1 MEVSQ
6 NEAISEGVKV
16 WVVAVSCL
24 RQGKQSARLSTV
36 RFVGGEPPIPPL
48 FFSAHTQPGPPQNL
62 RWSKQR
68 IGPKKFARPAAEIK
82 PPKDR
87 VIFLRLVP
95 NIGLDITAPSRVL
108 LVVKKGGSTM
118 PQKRLTTNGNV
129 FRRTDGRWQSV
140 IWYFDEQGV
149 KRRKVFSS
157 KTKTEAQQ
165 KITTYIAQFNAEVR
179 SSDESQKTIK
189 DSLTRWL
196 QVFKFPS
203 VERTT
208 YDRLECTAQHQV
220 FPLIGEKIV
229 GDITAADLKSVL
241 NHWMEQGYAY
251 TTVKKVHILLNEY
264 FRYLTEEDFIQK
276 NPMQSVSMMKKAN
289 FLAAQ
294 DKEYVPEQE
303 SVSVFTPAEIAKF
316 KREAFATFANGKRKY
331 QQAAAYILMLNT
343 GLRTGELLGLLNS
356 DIDLERRVLH
366 LERGVKEVWRRD
378 GLQAES
384 GRDVKV
390 GKLKSATS
398 KRTVPLNDT
407 AVAMIR
413 DLRKEAYFG
422 EDAPLVPDE
431 HGDYTRPVNFR
442 KRYYRILAAA
452 GIEKKGLHSL
462 RHTFASSLVNGI
474 KQEDGTIKSLTPR
487 QVADLLGHSTSQI
500 TELYYVKKDTS
511 RLHGITDDFNL

>member
-1 MEVSQ
+1 M
-6 NEAISEGVKV
+6 
-16 WVVAVSCL
+16 
-24 RQGKQSARLSTV
+24 
-36 RFVGGEPPIPPL
+36 
-48 FFSAHTQPGPPQNL
+48 
-62 RWSKQR
+62 
-68 IGPKKFARPAAEIK
+68 PK
-82 PPKDR
+82 
-87 VIFLRLVP
+87 
-95 NIGLDITAPSRVL
+95 
-108 LVVKKGGSTM
+108 
-118 PQKRLTTNGNV
+118 KRLTTNGNV

-165 KITTYIAQFNAEVR
+165 KITTYIAQFNAEVCN
-179 SSDESQKTIK
+179 SDESQKTLK
-189 DSLTRWL
+189 DSLTHWL

-229 GDITAADLKSVL
+229 SDITAADLKSVL
-241 NHWMEQGYAY
+241 NHWMEEGYAY

-264 FRYLTEEDFIQK
+264 FRYLTEEGFIQK
-276 NPMQSVSMMKKAN
+276 NPMQSVPMMKKAN

-294 DKEYVPEQE
+294 DKEFVPEQE
-303 SVSVFTPAEIAKF
+303 DVTVFTPTEIAKF
-316 KREAFATFANGKRKY
+316 KREAFSTFSNGKRKY

-343 GLRTGELLGLLNS
+343 GL
-356 DIDLERRVLH
+356 DLERRVLH

-378 GLQAES
+378 GLQAEP

-390 GKLKSATS
+390 GKLKSTTS

-407 AVAMIR
+407 TIAMIQ
-413 DLRKEAYFG
+413 DLRREAYFG
-422 EDAPLVPDE
+422 EERPLVPDE
-431 HGDYTRPVNFR
+431 HGNYTRPVNFR

-474 KQEDGTIKSLTPR
+474 KQEDGSINSLTPR

-511 RLHGITDDFNL
+511 RLRGITNGFNL